1 MTKQAHSKF
10 GASSASRWLN
20 CPGSVK
26 LSATVPP
33 QKSSGYALEGT
44 AAHRLAEICLVQDY
58 EPTEGTFLTKGE
70 KKQHKDYLLSV
81 NRVTEDDIEVTQ
93 DMADAVKVYVDYV
106 RSLRGEMNIETKF
119 DLSFIEPEMFG
130 TNDCCVY
137 DRLLGVLEVID
148 YKHGSGVAVSPEENS
163 QLAYYGLG
171 AAKIY
176 ELHPNST
183 IKLTIVQP
191 RAAGAPIK
199 SWTTTVGYLDKFA
212 KTLKKGVKAC
222 KAKDAPLVEGS
233 WCKFCPAAA
242 VCPKLYEKTMEL
254 AKAEFADDGAIVLP
268 VPESMN
274 KVDIKK
280 VLDFSDTLG
289 SWLRAVETY
298 AFNALERGEKIDG
311 YKLVKKRAFRKWKET
326 VNNDGLE
333 VTIEDYLSTQFGDI
347 AYHPRK
353 LKSPAQIEALKI
365 DKNLVASLCETPDN
379 GNTLVPISDK
389 RPEVSPSME
398 IDFEPISIEE

>member
-1 MTKQAHSKF
+1 MTNQAHSKF

-20 CPGSVK
+20 CPGSIK

-44 AAHRLAEICLVQDY
+44 AAHKLAEICLV
-58 EPTEGTFLTKGE
+58 KGGNPHDFVGEEITLDAKDAAKAE
-70 KKQHKDYLLSV
+70 KYLVS
-81 NRVTEDDIEVTQ
+81 E

-106 RSLRGEMNIETKF
+106 RSLRGEMNVETKF

-137 DRLLGVLEVID
+137 SKLFGVLEVID
-148 YKHGSGVAVSPEENS
+148 YKHGSGIAVSPEENS

-171 AAKIY
+171 AARIY

-191 RAAGAPIK
+191 RAAGEPIK

-222 KAKDAPLVEGS
+222 KAKDPILAEGS
-233 WCKFCPAAA
+233 WCKFCPAQA
-242 VCPKLYEKTMEL
+242 VCPKIYEKTMEL

-311 YKLVKKRAFRKWKET
+311 YKLVKKRAFRKWRGSEEEVAAQLQEQT
-326 VNNDGLE
+326 GLE
-333 VTIEDYLSTQFGDI
+333 DSIFFQPAKF
-347 AYHPRK
+347 
-353 LKSPAQIEALKI
+353 KSPAQIEALKI

-379 GNTLVPISDK
+379 GNTLVPLSDK
-389 RPEVSPSME
+389 RPEVKPSME

>member
-1 MTKQAHSKF
+1 MTNQAHSKF

-20 CPGSVK
+20 CPGSIK
-26 LSATVPP
+26 LSATVPL

-44 AAHRLAEICLVQDY
+44 AAHKLSEICLI
-58 EPTEGTFLTKGE
+58 KGGNPHDFVGEEITLDAKDASKAE
-70 KKQHKDYLLSV
+70 KYLVS
-81 NRVTEDDIEVTQ
+81 D
-93 DMADAVKVYVDYV
+93 DMANAVEIYVNYV
-106 RSLRGEMNIETKF
+106 RGLRGEMNIETKF

-242 VCPKLYEKTMEL
+242 VCPKLYERTMEL

-298 AFNALERGEKIDG
+298 AFNALERGEKING
-311 YKLVKKRAFRKWKET
+311 YKLVKKRAFRKWRDEE
-326 VNNDGLE
+326 E
-333 VTIEDYLSTQFGDI
+333 VKKVFGDMESVI
-347 AYHPRK
+347 FTDPK
-353 LKSPAQIEALKI
+353 LKSPAQLEKLL

-398 IDFEPISIEE
+398 IDFEPISVEE